1 MGNVTGTILLAIY
14 TVMTPKKP
22 AAMKAPFSRN
32 AS

>member
-14 TVMTPKKP
+14 TVMTPLKP
-22 AAMKAPFSRN
+22 ASMKAPFYRN